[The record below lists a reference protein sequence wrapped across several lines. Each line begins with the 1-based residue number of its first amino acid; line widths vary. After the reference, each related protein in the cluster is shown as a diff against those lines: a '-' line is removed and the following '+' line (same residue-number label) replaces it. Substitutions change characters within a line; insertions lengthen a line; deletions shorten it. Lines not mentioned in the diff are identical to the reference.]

1 MKLRIL
7 KALLRKEVKLMRR
20 NPIIPKIVFAMP
32 VMVML
37 VLPLVAN
44 LDVKNVAVTVVDND
58 RSQLSRRIIADI
70 EASEVL
76 TVATLCFNHDEAIR
90 SVEEGTADVVLTIP
104 PGYARRLI
112 NGNAAVDIEANGVN
126 ATKGM
131 LGAQYVSQ
139 SVAGSLS
146 QWRRENEQVLQPM
159 GGMASGQEAPVSV
172 INRYNPTL
180 NFRNYM
186 IPALMVVLVI
196 IICGFLPA
204 LNLVGEKES
213 GTIEAINVSPVGRF
227 IFVLSKLIP
236 FWIVGLLVVT
246 VGMIIGRMVYGL
258 EPEGSI
264 GSIYLATVLFSLVM
278 SGLGV
283 TIANKSATMLQ
294 SIFVM
299 FAIIMIFQLM
309 GGLFTPI
316 SSMPQWARWITYGV
330 PPRYFI
336 EIMRAVY
343 LKGASVAELWFQFSC
358 LTGFALLTCL
368 LAALTYTKRN

>member
-7 KALLRKEVKLMRR
+7 KALLQKEVKLMRR
-20 NPIIPKIVFAMP
+20 NPIFPKIVLMMP
-32 VMVML
+32 IMVML
-37 VLPLVAN
+37 VLPLVTT
-44 LDVKNVAVTVVDND
+44 LDVKNVEVTVVDND
-58 RSQLSRRIIADI
+58 HSQLSRRIIADI
-70 EASEVL
+70 QAAETL
-76 TVATLCFNHDEAIR
+76 TVAAVCNTHNEAMTT
-90 SVEEGTADVVLTIP
+90 VEEGKSDVVLTIP
-104 PGYARRLI
+104 PDYAKELV
-112 NGNAAVDIEANGVN
+112 NGNVAVDIEANGVN

-139 SVAGSLS
+139 SVLGTLS
-146 QWRRENEQVLQPM
+146 QWRLENGIVMPKSEI
-159 GGMASGQEAPVSV
+159 SV

-186 IPALMVVLVI
+186 IPALMVVLLI

-204 LNLVGEKES
+204 LNLVSEKES
-213 GTIEAINVSPVGRF
+213 GTIDAMNVTPVSRF

-246 VGMIIGRMVYGL
+246 VGMVIGRLVYGL
-258 EPEGSI
+258 APEGSI
-264 GSIYLATVLFSLVM
+264 WAIYFATVLFSLVM

-283 TIANKSATMLQ
+283 AIANKSATMLQ

-299 FAIIMIFQLM
+299 FAFIMIFQLM

-316 SSMPQWARWITYGV
+316 RSMPEWAQYITYAV

-336 EIMRAVY
+336 EIMRSVY
-343 LKGASVAELWFQFSC
+343 LKGTTVMELWFQYSC
-358 LTGFALLTCL
+358 LAGFALFTCL
-368 LAALTYTKRN
+368 LAALTYKKRN